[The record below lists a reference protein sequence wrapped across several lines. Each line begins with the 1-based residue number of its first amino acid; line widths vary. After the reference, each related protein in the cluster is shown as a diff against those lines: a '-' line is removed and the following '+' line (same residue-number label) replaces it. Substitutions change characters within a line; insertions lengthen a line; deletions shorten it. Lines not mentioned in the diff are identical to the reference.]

1 MHLLLDTSENSF
13 YTFSRHLWFH
23 RARSLKSIL
32 FWGKFVRSFVFIYIR
47 LVCLHSQWNS
57 LSFLLSFCHMQF
69 VDVFFEEKKIF
80 FLSMALVI
88 FLTSDVFRMKWA
100 KHRCYQNI
108 SFFSYDHS
116 GYDGIRSNNTNN
128 GNENP

>member
-32 FWGKFVRSFVFIYIR
+32 FWGKFVRSFVFTFGCFACIR
-47 LVCLHSQWNS
+47 TETLF
-57 LSFLLSFCHMQF
+57 LSFFLSDTCSLLMF
-69 VDVFFEEKKIF
+69 FFEEKKIF